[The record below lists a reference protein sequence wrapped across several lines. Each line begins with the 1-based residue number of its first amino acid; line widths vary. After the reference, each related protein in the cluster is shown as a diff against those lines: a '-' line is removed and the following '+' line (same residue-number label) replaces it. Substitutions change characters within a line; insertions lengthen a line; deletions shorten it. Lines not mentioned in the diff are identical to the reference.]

1 MPLISVETLAASSNT
16 RLALWHLTE
25 TVGELCE
32 CSSLSA
38 AELECLFSTCKSPS
52 RQKEILAVRAILDSL
67 FGASVT
73 LSHDGNGRPL
83 LANGYNVSISH
94 TRGWVAVIV
103 SRYRGVAIDVEYLS
117 PRVLKIK
124 DRFLRTDETA
134 DTVATAMLHWCTKET
149 LYKLFS
155 ADRLEFTQ
163 MRVRHINTTKG
174 NDEGCFSGT
183 IVAENLLS
191 MVTVTVHYRVT
202 TDYVLTYCF

>member
-1 MPLISVETLAASSNT
+1 MPLVSVETLDTDSDT

-25 TVGELCE
+25 TAEQLSQCVSLPSEELD
-32 CSSLSA
+32 SLLSQ
-38 AELECLFSTCKSPS
+38 CKSPS
-52 RQKEILAVRAILDSL
+52 RQKEKLAVRAILDSL
-67 FGASVT
+67 FGAEVE

-103 SRYRGVAIDVEYLS
+103 SRSRCVAIDIEYLS

-163 MRVRHINTTKG
+163 MRVRHINSTKG

-191 MVTVTVHYRVT
+191 VVTVTVHYRVT